1 MIHKNS
7 KSHKLCIVRSLLA
20 GTSALL
26 LVVGLSLLL
35 SHFQVL
41 AQPAAEATAANLNVK
56 KDVSEKYDARPGDR
70 LTYTIRIWNDG
81 DTGTYAWLTDTLPSE
96 LTIIPESIT
105 TSAGTFGVDNN
116 VITWSHPNLGYQAF
130 ITFVTQISPSITSLT
145 ITNTAQVTG
154 SGELKESS
162 AATTVAV
169 VEPGHPQLEA
179 SKSVY
184 PSWARPGE
192 LLTYTVSITN
202 TGDGD
207 AETVWMTDR
216 LPSLV
221 TYYTHSLTATMG
233 TFGEAG
239 GVITWNA
246 TLGPAGTLLLP
257 FGEEATITF
266 TVRISPE
273 LSQNVSFTNTAEI
286 TGAGSLVLARAE
298 AQVRT
303 NFVLYLPLLLKR
315 WPPVPYKPELYEIGP
330 LPEGTNDFTVRWSH
344 DHDDVTVTSYT
355 LQEAA
360 DAWFTVN
367 VTNIAIPHTP
377 TVTEYEQLFTDKP
390 DGWYYYRVQAH
401 NNYGD
406 SAWSDVKSVSVFT
419 VYYDDFNDISSG
431 WPNEKR
437 PIKDDQGDTH
447 GYWHR
452 RYYNSQYRIYI
463 EQPTCWTCGWFY
475 QPDALAP
482 YRPATDKYCVETKV
496 KFQQGA
502 YWASLGLVFGA
513 DEANRKI
520 YALCL
525 SRGGD
530 QDRLGGFLMRK
541 DDYSLPMRGCSG
553 PTLKIE
559 VGSEGTSRSDWNRL
573 QIGVDGDKVKVYMGG
588 IYKGEW
594 TMTGLSSMTRVG
606 VIGGDYEILPVDI
619 RYEYFRVLPNT
630 ACTP

>member
-7 KSHKLCIVRSLLA
+7 KSHKPRIVRSLLA

-41 AQPAAEATAANLNVK
+41 AQPAAEATAANLHVK
-56 KDVSEKYDARPGDR
+56 KDVSEKHDARPGDR

-81 DTGTYAWLTDTLPSE
+81 DTGTYARLTDTLPSE
-96 LTIIPESIT
+96 LSLITESLT
-105 TSAGTFGVDNN
+105 ASAGTLGVDNN

-130 ITFVTQISPSITSLT
+130 VTFVTQISPSIASST

-154 SGELKESS
+154 TGELIQSS
-162 AATTVAV
+162 AATTIAI
-169 VEPGHPQLEA
+169 VEPGSPQLEA

-202 TGDGD
+202 TGDAS

-221 TYYTHSLTATMG
+221 AYDVQILAATMG
-233 TFGEAG
+233 SFGEAG

-246 TLGPAGTLLLP
+246 TLVPSGTLLLP
-257 FGEEATITF
+257 DGERATITF

-273 LSQNVSFTNTAEI
+273 LAHNVTFTNTAEI
-286 TGAGSLVLARAE
+286 TGAGLLVPARAK
-298 AQVRT
+298 AQVRST
-303 NFVLYLPLLLKR
+303 FTVYLPLVFKR
-315 WPPVPYKPELYEIGP
+315 WPPIPYAPVLSLDNPEVGI
-330 LPEGTNDFTVRWSH
+330 NDYVVSWSH
-344 DHDDVTVTSYT
+344 DHPDVSVTSYT
-355 LQEAA
+355 LEEAS
-360 DAWFTVN
+360 N
-367 VTNIAIPHTP
+367 VS
-377 TVTEYEQLFTDKP
+377 FTDAVVVYSGPATEKEIIDHP
-390 DGWYYYRVQAH
+390 DGTYYYHVRGYNQ
-401 NNYGD
+401 YGYG
-406 SAWSDVKSVSVFT
+406 AWSNIESVTVFT
-419 VYYDDFNDISSG
+419 VYEDYFDDSSSG
-431 WPNEKR
+431 WPNEKK
-437 PIKDDQGDTH
+437 PIKDDQGEIH

-452 RYYNSQYRIYI
+452 RYYNGQYRIYI

-482 YRPATDKYCVETKV
+482 YRPPTDKYCVETKV
-496 KFQQGA
+496 KFEHGA

-513 DEANRKI
+513 DEANRKL

-525 SRGGD
+525 SRGSD
-530 QDRLGGFLMRK
+530 PDRLGGFLMRK
-541 DDYSLPMRGCSG
+541 DDYTLPMRGCSG
-553 PTLKIE
+553 PTFKIE

-573 QIGVDGDKVKVYMGG
+573 QIGVDGEKVKVYMGG

-594 TMTGLSSMTRVG
+594 TMEGLSDMTRVG